1 MGLAC
6 NSRISRSYMAI
17 GCRHVMVVCR
27 FCLWKYDL
35 ALCVADVRLL
45 ISDIDK
51 IGIEHLVLNDGII
64 VVRDNQNNGKYGSWN
79 YSFPCPIFDR
89 FFPTYVRVRFS

>member
-1 MGLAC
+1 MVIIDPVLPWSGMITSLTFILLRPILA
-6 NSRISRSYMAI
+6 N
-17 GCRHVMVVCR
+17 
-27 FCLWKYDL
+27 
-35 ALCVADVRLL
+35 VRL

-51 IGIEHLVLNDGII
+51 IGIEHLVFNDGII

>member
-1 MGLAC
+1 MVIINPVSPRFAMITSLTFSLLRPILA
-6 NSRISRSYMAI
+6 N
-17 GCRHVMVVCR
+17 
-27 FCLWKYDL
+27 
-35 ALCVADVRLL
+35 VRL

-64 VVRDNQNNGKYGSWN
+64 VVLGNQKNGKIGSWN

>member
-1 MGLAC
+1 MVIIDPVLPWSGMITSLTFILIRPILA
-6 NSRISRSYMAI
+6 N
-17 GCRHVMVVCR
+17 
-27 FCLWKYDL
+27 
-35 ALCVADVRLL
+35 VRL

-51 IGIEHLVLNDGII
+51 IGIEHLVFNDGII

>member
-1 MGLAC
+1 MITILNFSLLRPILA
-6 NSRISRSYMAI
+6 N
-17 GCRHVMVVCR
+17 
-27 FCLWKYDL
+27 
-35 ALCVADVRLL
+35 VRL